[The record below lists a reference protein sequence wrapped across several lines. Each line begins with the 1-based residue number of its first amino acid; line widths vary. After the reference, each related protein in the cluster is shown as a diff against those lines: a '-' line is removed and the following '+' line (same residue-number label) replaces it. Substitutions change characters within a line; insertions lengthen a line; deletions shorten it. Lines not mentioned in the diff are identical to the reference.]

1 MIVDEL
7 EVVEVELVVLRC
19 ARNGVGSSR
28 SEEIALVALVAGVA
42 ELARKLCPLCSSRDE
57 HRSRSYLISAKLAKL
72 GVVVCS
78 VAVHDDLHT
87 ALKLCALLLGCARSE
102 ACVHLECVG
111 LACERQVGVD
121 VGTVG
126 KVIVSGVGSVCAAH
140 VDTTSCHV
148 AVGVSHPKV
157 FRLEAHA
164 VTLNALYL
172 LGHRRH

>member
-1 MIVDEL
+1 M
-7 EVVEVELVVLRC
+7 
-19 ARNGVGSSR
+19 
-28 SEEIALVALVAGVA
+28 
-42 ELARKLCPLCSSRDE
+42 
-57 HRSRSYLISAKLAKL
+57 
-72 GVVVCS
+72 VCS

-102 ACVHLECVG
+102 ACVHLGE
-111 LACERQVGVD
+111 
-121 VGTVG
+121 
-126 KVIVSGVGSVCAAH
+126 VIVSGVGSVCAAH

-148 AVGVSHPKV
+148 AVGVSHPEV